1 MKYLQSLLAVCI
13 ALNLSACGDD
23 DRIHPPGGGGEVP
36 DTGRVVHD
44 IALSSPSA
52 ERQLVEDF
60 PVAQY
65 LTYDGGAQPLT
76 SLTSIDVNW
85 PKIHTFQQGVEVGL
99 IDASTES
106 LIYRSLDIQLSALD
120 SIVATELFEH
130 ELWYVASSNELYRR
144 NLNNDETRY
153 WRFGGDVSLTELAI
167 DSENNREI
175 WSYDAHTH
183 QVYRFTPDTEQ
194 LLRYPL
200 SDNMTI
206 QGLSFT
212 QEQLWLLAAEQG
224 QAVVFQF
231 EVVDEQ
237 INPANAWM
245 VSGFD
250 QTEFTDLTLMPDGRI
265 AVASNDQENNLFL
278 LADRDRLLG
287 DGPIADS
294 GNLVVQQRFTLPAG
308 IKQPS
313 GLWQWQSGGWEIV
326 TDQAEVFSLNENLEI
341 QSRSELVFSSIN
353 CSQGCT
359 EAVTGTADGLFVLA
373 DSGLVGHFIQTGQ
386 GYELA
391 REYALTLQGNDA
403 QPLEFAGI
411 AYDEQSNLF
420 FLVSDSDDES
430 QQDWLFT
437 LDNQF
442 NLISRQ
448 PLSYAAETEGSINE
462 YTAQGLYF
470 ADGALWLLSE
480 QFTKVVKLN
489 LSAEVVAVYDL
500 LPEDMPIPSDLVVKE
515 GKVYLIGDHEND
527 EPVPPLTEFIIK

>member
-1 MKYLQSLLAVCI
+1 MKYLQSLMAVCI

-36 DTGRVVHD
+36 DSGRVVHD

-52 ERQLVEDF
+52 EHQLVEDF
-60 PVAQY
+60 PVTQY
-65 LTYDGGAQPLT
+65 LTYDSGAQPLT

-85 PKIHTFQQGVEVGL
+85 PKIHTFQQGIEVGL

-106 LIYRSLDIQLSALD
+106 LIYRPLDIQLSALD

-130 ELWYVASSNELYRR
+130 ELWYVKSSNELYRR
-144 NLNNDETRY
+144 NLHNGETRS
-153 WRFGGDVSLTELAI
+153 WRFGDKVTLTELAI
-167 DSENNREI
+167 DNENNREI
-175 WSYDAHTH
+175 WSYNGHEH
-183 QVYRFTPDTEQ
+183 EIYRFSPETEL

-212 QEQLWLLAAEQG
+212 EEQLWLLAAEQG

-231 EVVDEQ
+231 EVAQEQ
-237 INPANAWM
+237 LNPANAWR
-245 VSGFD
+245 VSGFG
-250 QTEFTDLTLMPDGRI
+250 QTEFTDLTLMPDGRV
-265 AVASNDQENNLFL
+265 AVASNAQENNLFL
-278 LADRDRLLG
+278 LADRDKLLG

-294 GNLVVQQRFTLPAG
+294 GNLAVQRRFTLPEG

-326 TDQAEVFSLNENLEI
+326 TDQAEVYSLNENLEI
-341 QSRSELVFSSIN
+341 QSRSKLVFSSIN

-373 DSGLVGHFIQTGQ
+373 DNGLVGHFIQTEQ

-391 REYALTLQGNDA
+391 GEFGLTLQGDDA

-411 AYDEQSNLF
+411 AYDEQSHLF

-437 LDNQF
+437 LDHQF
-442 NLISRQ
+442 NLMSRQ
-448 PLSYAAETEGSINE
+448 PLSYAGEIDGSINE

-500 LPEDMPIPSDLVVKE
+500 LPEDMAIPSDLVVKE
-515 GKVYLIGDHEND
+515 DKVYLIGDHEND
-527 EPVPPLTEFIIK
+527 EPVPPLTEFTIE